1 MHQFTTITRTG
12 AGQLPEG
19 LALLAAPIIGDDCSP
34 ETEPLG
40 AVEGVIMDESRHV
53 AFFVVRAAQHL
64 HWTSKR
70 VLMPPAALSIEEGK
84 GPPQARLILRT
95 SWTRD
100 QLMAQPDF
108 LDDGRLP
115 TSRVD
120 GIPPPAG
127 RWAPSVPNVIP
138 PGSGVNRAKAMRLGT
153 MWGAF
158 GALFGVTLG
167 AVLGYVAGSLFAM
180 VTTAIFFGLAA
191 GIAGAIA
198 GATRDSAVDAGELH
212 AMNPLTSGP
221 SATVMTNAG
230 TAGMRYVRALEEALS
245 ARTLYESGALKAT
258 KIVATLQHQDRRT
271 EERKA
276 PPIIEASKPLRT

>member
-12 AGQLPEG
+12 GGQLPEG
-19 LALLAAPIIGDDCSP
+19 LSLLAAPIIGDECSP

-40 AVEGVIMDESRHV
+40 AVEGVIVDESRHV
-53 AFFVVRAAQHL
+53 VFFVVRAAQHL
-64 HWTSKR
+64 HWTAKR
-70 VLMPPAALSIEEGK
+70 VLMPPAALSIEEGEGTPRGK
-84 GPPQARLILRT
+84 LILRT

-108 LDDGRLP
+108 LDDSRLP

-120 GIPPPAG
+120 GAPPPAG
-127 RWAPSVPNVIP
+127 RWAPAVPNVIP

-153 MWGAF
+153 TWGAL

-180 VTTAIFFGLAA
+180 ITTAIFFGLAA

-212 AMNPLTSGP
+212 AMNPESGGP

-230 TAGMRYVRALEEALS
+230 TAGKRYLRALESALS
-245 ARTLYESGALKAT
+245 PRALYESGALKAT
-258 KIVATLQHQDRRT
+258 RIIATMNHVGRQT
-271 EERKA
+271 EERNA